1 MNPDAGLVFQR
12 ITAVG
17 PLGEGCATTLLQ
29 ATDTCADATPFQAVF
44 RQLDLR
50 PGLCHSRPSLQP
62 SAAPS
67 LPSQAP
73 TPAPA
78 GLSEPPTRAPAPR
91 PTGSPTGLPAL
102 EPSPAPVPTPARA
115 PSLAPSL
122 APSRAPPPAP
132 AAEDRAAGSDAAT
145 AKGPSPEELLA
156 MMSAGGQSATKKPKE
171 EDAPKVAGKSKG
183 APQESAVEGGGVG
196 GNAPGAGPSPEE
208 VMAMLAALRSGEGPA
223 PASTP
228 K

>member
-91 PTGSPTGLPAL
+91 PAGSPTGLPAL
-102 EPSPAPVPTPARA
+102 APSPAPVPTPTRA
-115 PSLAPSL
+115 PSLAPTR
-122 APSRAPPPAP
+122 APSP

-145 AKGPSPEELLA
+145 AKGPSPEDLLA

-171 EDAPKVAGKSKG
+171 VDAPKEAGRSKG
-183 APQESAVEGGGVG
+183 APQESAVEGGGVV
-196 GNAPGAGPSPEE
+196 GNAPGVGPSPEE